1 MNLHRSLSHLAGYE
15 SKISRREIDL
25 IDLTSLSWWGNFLRN
40 YLWVIVSGPLKC
52 LTFLVFFGQVC
63 TQVLKFY
70 HNNWKGGVHFPFP
83 FLVKLR
89 FATAILGL
97 ISVFFLPFRFATAIL
112 GLISVFLLAFWF
124 VSAILALISV

>member
-1 MNLHRSLSHLAGYE
+1 MMMKFPQELFMSHCVRTVEMLD
-15 SKISRREIDL
+15 IF
-25 IDLTSLSWWGNFLRN
+25 NF
-40 YLWVIVSGPLKC
+40 
-52 LTFLVFFGQVC
+52 FFGQVC
-63 TQVLKFY
+63 TQVLKFS
-70 HNNWKGGVHFPFP
+70 HDNWKGGVHFQFP

-112 GLISVFLLAFWF
+112 GLTSVFLLAFWF